1 MSFLAPWFLAGL
13 ALLGL
18 PVWLHLLRQHKT
30 TPKRFSSLMFFE
42 QRTQSSIKH
51 RRLKYLL
58 LMAARLALLVL
69 LILAFSGPSCRRGA
83 GASGSGRML
92 IVAVDNS
99 FSMRAEDRL
108 SRAKREAAAVL
119 NSRGARDRA
128 QVLAVG
134 STVQALTQPVLDPSQ
149 LRAALES
156 IQHSDARSSYG
167 ELARAL
173 RSIDESARIPVE
185 VHFFSDMQK
194 TSLPPVF
201 ADLRL
206 GNATRL
212 VLHPAASR
220 AVPNYAVESV
230 TAPRSVFDP
239 KKARVQASVG
249 GYNAPAAKR
258 NVTLSVNKKIV
269 GTQTVD
275 LPENGRASVEFLGL
289 DAAYGFN
296 RAEIRIDGGDAL
308 PGDDVF
314 FFAMERSDPRHVLFV
329 HEARQQRGLLYYRAA
344 LESAAEGAFLIEP
357 VTAEQ
362 SGNLNLSKY
371 AFVVLSDTGSLP
383 AAFEN
388 SLRHYVRG
396 GGALLIAAGPA
407 AAARPRVPVF
417 DENVRESRYAS
428 RAGERFLTAG
438 SMDTTHPVLRSAG
451 RWENVKFYQ
460 AIRVDQGQGRV
471 LARLADE
478 TPLLM
483 EKRIGEGRALLFA
496 STFDNISNDFPLHP
510 SFVAFVEQTARY
522 LTGSEAGAS
531 SYTVDSHVEL
541 RAEKGAAAIE
551 VLDPRGRRALDL
563 KAASTATSFAL
574 KETGFYDV
582 GRANGRHD
590 LVAVNA
596 DRKESDLELVPAES
610 QALWQ
615 GTGSQQSGAA
625 GTGDEQQQQ
634 QYSNFWWYFLL
645 AAALFALIESL
656 LASRYLDMEPAD
668 A

>member
-18 PVWLHLLRQHKT
+18 PVWLHLLRQHRT

-42 QRTQSSIKH
+42 RRTQSSIKH
-51 RRLKYLL
+51 RRLKYLM
-58 LMAARLALLVL
+58 LMAARLLLLFL
-69 LILAFSGPSCRRGA
+69 LILAFAGPSCRRGGA
-83 GASGSGRML
+83 ASGSGRML
-92 IVAVDNS
+92 ILAVDHS
-99 FSMRAEDRL
+99 FSMRASDRL
-108 SRAKREAAAVL
+108 ARARREAAGVL
-119 NSRGARDRA
+119 NGRNARERA
-128 QVLAVG
+128 QVLAIG
-134 STVQALTQPVLDPSQ
+134 STVQALTQPVLDSNE

-156 IQHSDARSSYG
+156 IQPSDARSSYG
-167 ELARAL
+167 EMARAL
-173 RSIDESARIPVE
+173 RSIDESARMPVE

-206 GNATRL
+206 GQSTRL
-212 VLHPAASR
+212 VLHPVADR

-239 KKARVQASVG
+239 KKARVQATVG
-249 GYNAPAAKR
+249 SYNAPAGKR

-269 GTQTVD
+269 ATRSID
-275 LPENGRASVEFLGL
+275 LPENGRASVEFVGL

-296 RAEIRIDGGDAL
+296 RAEVRIDGTDAL

-314 FFAMERSDPRHVLFV
+314 YFAMERSDPRHVLFV

-344 LESAAEGAFLIEP
+344 LESAAEGAFLLEP
-357 VTAEQ
+357 VTADQ
-362 SGNLNLSKY
+362 TANLGLSKY

-383 AAFEN
+383 ASFEN
-388 SLRHYVRG
+388 SLRQYVRG
-396 GGALLIAAGPA
+396 GGALLVAAGPA
-407 AAARPRVPVF
+407 AAARPRIPVF

-428 RAGERFLTAG
+428 RTGERFLNAG
-438 SMDTTHPVLRSAG
+438 PMDSTHPVLRSAG
-451 RWENVKFYQ
+451 KWENVKFYQ

-471 LARLADE
+471 LARLSDE

-510 SFVAFVEQTARY
+510 SFVPFVEQSARY
-522 LTGSEAGAS
+522 LVGSEAGQS

-541 RAEKGAAAIE
+541 RAEKGAAAME
-551 VLDPRGRRALDL
+551 VLDPHGRRALDL
-563 KAASTATSFAL
+563 KTASTATSFAL

-596 DRKESDLELVPAES
+596 DRKESDLAIIPAES

-615 GTGSQQSGAA
+615 GTGSQPPGA
-625 GTGDEQQQQ
+625 GTGEEQQQQQ

-645 AAALFALIESL
+645 AAFLFALIESM
-656 LASRYLDMEPAD
+656 LASRYLNMEPAD